1 VNGPLDLVQTAA
13 DRLRAERRGFV
24 AATVV
29 RADRPTSAKPGDRAI
44 VLDDGSIVGFVGG
57 ECAQASVQL
66 HALAALAAGEPRL
79 LRIRP
84 DAEAVVDAGAG
95 EAAAAAGALPDET
108 GTVTVHN
115 PCLSGGTL
123 EIFLEPEVP
132 PGLALVFGDGP
143 IARAVGELA
152 AWLGFTV
159 EPWTPGAVAV
169 ADGVVAVV
177 VASHGGDERAVLQD
191 ALAAG
196 APYIGLV
203 ASPRRAAAVLATL
216 DMSDADRA
224 RISTPAGLDIGSRT
238 PPEVAL
244 SILAEVVARRSSSE
258 RHAPAAVPAASS
270 ADRVLDITV
279 GTAVDPVCGMTV
291 ATLDSSRHVDHGGT
305 RYWFCGAGCED
316 AFRTNPAAFVG

>member
-1 VNGPLDLVQTAA
+1 
-13 DRLRAERRGFV
+13 V

-29 RADRPTSAKPGDRAI
+29 RADRPTSAKPGDRAL

-84 DAEAVVDAGAG
+84 DAEAVVDADPD
-95 EAAAAAGALPDET
+95 AAAAGAPPDPSPAPAPAPSPDET

-132 PGLALVFGDGP
+132 PGVAVVFGDGP

-159 EPWTPGAVAV
+159 EPWAPGAVV
-169 ADGVVAVV
+169 DGVVAVV
-177 VASHGGDERAVLQD
+177 VASHGGDERTVLQD
-191 ALAAG
+191 AVAAG

-216 DMSDADRA
+216 DVPDADRA

-244 SILAEVVARRSSSE
+244 SILAEVVAHRSE
-258 RHAPAAVPAASS
+258 RRPPAAPPAASPS
-270 ADRVLDITV
+270 AAARPALASGDRVLDITV

-291 ATLDSSRHVDHGGT
+291 PTLDSARHVDHDGV
-305 RYWFCGAGCED
+305 RHWFCGAGCED
-316 AFRTNPAAFVG
+316 AFRANPAAFVG

>member
-1 VNGPLDLVQTAA
+1 MNGPLDLVQTAA

-84 DAEAVVDAGAG
+84 DAEAVVDADDVV
-95 EAAAAAGALPDET
+95 AAGAVPDET

-132 PGLALVFGDGP
+132 PGLAVVFGDGP

-159 EPWTPGAVAV
+159 APWTPGAVV

-191 ALAAG
+191 ALAAR

-216 DMSDADRA
+216 DASDADRA

-244 SILAEVVARRSSSE
+244 SILAEVVARRSE
-258 RHAPAAVPAASS
+258 RHPPAPAPAASS
-270 ADRVLDITV
+270 GDRVLDITV
-279 GTAVDPVCGMTV
+279 GNAIDPVCGMTV
-291 ATLDSSRHVDHGGT
+291 ATLDSTRHVDRDGV